1 MTIVSSYAQSALTFG
16 LQIGSGYHGE
26 VFRLIPGSKVI
37 KLYRSEGEFLA
48 PTSKE
53 GLALRNAEQEH
64 TIASDL
70 FGNGISAPKSF
81 GIYSIRLWRINHPW
95 ELVHPLHL
103 TGWLRTYIP
112 GKCGAELSL
121 KQELHLEKL
130 VGIELHKARD
140 VGYRFPDDA
149 WSSKNVIL
157 QPNGRIVLI
166 DFLYWKKQVNQ

>member
-112 GKCGAELSL
+112 GKTIGNLSGEQRQRAEER
-121 KQELHLEKL
+121 KWVELQ
-130 VGIELHKARD
+130 KAQD
-140 VGYRFPDDA
+140 FGYNPPSDA

-166 DFLYWKKQVNQ
+166 DFLYWKKKVN